1 MAIKH
6 LRFLGNRALVAV
18 VHFMAVIGINRRF
31 CTNTDPEWSSSA
43 ATGQHIYLM
52 LRLQIVRSWVRIDEK
67 KKV

>member
-1 MAIKH
+1 
-6 LRFLGNRALVAV
+6 
-18 VHFMAVIGINRRF
+18 MAVIGINRRF

-67 KKV
+67 KKI